1 MNTVLSVIGILAG
14 VLALCAAILVLFT
27 WWTARKVESVLPPKG
42 RFIDVPG
49 ARLHIREFG
58 GASAGRPAILMIHG
72 LAGQLSHYTYGVAGR
87 LAAHHRVVVVDR
99 PGSGYSTRAPDA
111 SADLSAQAAAMA
123 ALIRTLDI
131 GPAFVVGH
139 SLGGA
144 IALTMALEQPN
155 QVAGLALLAPL
166 THIREDV
173 PPVFAGLTI
182 QSPLMRRVVAWTLAI
197 PASVKKS
204 AATLEA
210 VFGPEPVPKDFATK
224 GGGLLSL
231 RPSAFLSAS
240 ADLQALAARLPQVQA
255 RYHELRVPVSVL
267 YGKDDRILDWKAN
280 GQALVDKVP
289 GARLELVEGGH
300 MLPVTQVE
308 VTAGFIEGALNPPG
322 SSPRPSSHTACAT
335 PPHPASY

>member
-1 MNTVLSVIGILAG
+1 MTTFLTVIGVIAG
-14 VLALCAAILVLFT
+14 LLVLFAALLVLFT
-27 WWTARKVESVLPPKG
+27 WYTARKVESVLPSKG

-49 ARLHIREFG
+49 ARLHLRDFG
-58 GASAGRPAILMIHG
+58 EANAGRPVILMIHG

-87 LAAHHRVVVVDR
+87 LAAQHRVIVVDR
-99 PGSGYSTRAPDA
+99 PGSGYSTRAAGTP
-111 SADLSAQAAAMA
+111 ADLSTQAAAMA
-123 ALIRTLDI
+123 ALVRTL
-131 GPAFVVGH
+131 GVSPAFVVGH

-144 IALTMALEQPN
+144 VALTMALEHPQ

-182 QSPLMRRVVAWTLAI
+182 ASPLVRKLVAWTLAI
-197 PASVKKS
+197 PASIRGS
-204 AATLEA
+204 AKTLEV

-231 RPSAFLSAS
+231 RPAAFLSAS
-240 ADLQALAARLPQVQA
+240 SDLQALPDSLPQVQE
-255 RYHELRVPVSVL
+255 RYASLRVPVSVL

-289 GARLELVEGGH
+289 GAKLELVEGGH

-308 VTAGFIEGALNPPG
+308 VTAGFIEGAVQGL
-322 SSPRPSSHTACAT
+322 TAAN
-335 PPHPASY
+335 AKGAAAG

>member
-1 MNTVLSVIGILAG
+1 MTFLLILAG
-14 VLALCAAILVLFT
+14 VLAVFAAILFLFT
-27 WWTARKVESVLPPKG
+27 WWTSRKVESVLPAKG
-42 RFIDVPG
+42 RLVDVPG

-58 GASAGRPAILMIHG
+58 EQQAGSPAILMIHG

-87 LAAHHRVVVVDR
+87 LAAHHRVIVVDR
-99 PGSGYSTRAPDA
+99 PGSGYSSRAPEA
-111 SADLSAQAAAMA
+111 AADLSTQAAALA
-123 ALIRTLDI
+123 ALIRTLGL

-144 IALTMALEQPN
+144 IALTMALEHPQ

-166 THIREDV
+166 THIRDDV

-182 QSPLMRRVVAWTLAI
+182 ESPTLRKLVAWTLAI
-197 PASVKKS
+197 PVSIRNS
-204 AATLEA
+204 AKTLEV
-210 VFGPEPVPKDFATK
+210 VFGPEPVPKDFATR

-240 ADLQALAARLPQVQA
+240 SDLQALPARLPQVQA
-255 RYHELRVPVSVL
+255 RYAELRLPVSVL

-308 VTAGFIEGALNPPG
+308 ATADFIANAVAGL
-322 SSPRPSSHTACAT
+322 AT
-335 PPHPASY
+335 TPASSSAA

>member
-1 MNTVLSVIGILAG
+1 MTPFLAVIGVLLG
-14 VLALCAAILVLFT
+14 VLALLVALLALFT
-27 WWTARKVESVLPPKG
+27 WYTARKVESLLPSKG

-58 GASAGRPAILMIHG
+58 AANAERPALLMIHG
-72 LAGQLSHYTYGVAGR
+72 LAGQVSHYTYGVAGR
-87 LAAHHRVVVVDR
+87 LAERHRVIVVDR
-99 PGSGYSTRAPDA
+99 PGSGYSTRAPGTP
-111 SADLSAQAAAMA
+111 ADLSTQAAALA
-123 ALIRTLDI
+123 ALLRTLDA

-144 IALTMALEQPN
+144 IALTMALEHPQ

-166 THIREDV
+166 SHIRDDV

-182 QSPLMRRVVAWTLAI
+182 QSPRVRKLVAWTLAI
-197 PASVKKS
+197 PASIRSS
-204 AATLEA
+204 AKTLEV

-240 ADLQALAARLPQVQA
+240 SDLQALPDSLPQVQE
-255 RYHELRVPVSVL
+255 RYASLRVPVSVL
-267 YGKDDRILDWKAN
+267 YGKDDRILDWKTN

-308 VTAGFIEGALNPPG
+308 VTAEFIEAAVQELASR
-322 SSPRPSSHTACAT
+322 SSRTTAAG
-335 PPHPASY
+335 